1 MSLSTAAL
9 ARPRFTLLTML
20 ALVLVGL
27 WLALDFP
34 STEEPPVTIRTA
46 TVLSM
51 APGANVERMEQLIAR
66 PTEESILGL
75 PEVKR
80 VKTTVRPGFAFTY
93 VELDAA
99 VPPARLHEVWQRL
112 RTRMNQ
118 LQPQLPAGT
127 LGPLVDDEFGRVAVL
142 TLGLTGPD
150 YQAGEL
156 RQYARTMRDDL
167 LKVPGVERVSL
178 HGVRDEQVQI
188 VLDVAA
194 MAAKG
199 LSPSA
204 VERAVASR
212 NVVAAAGFMDI
223 AGTEI
228 SLTVS
233 GDARTPAD
241 LGTTPIALPQD
252 GTVLLKNIARIE
264 RTPVKRAAA
273 KKVAAPRGKAA
284 AAPARLAA
292 KAPVSAAAK
301 RAAPGARATT
311 PRGNGRARQS

>member
-99 VPPARLHEVWQRL
+99 VPPVWNISFC
-112 RTRMNQ
+112 RMI
-118 LQPQLPAGT
+118 
-127 LGPLVDDEFGRVAVL
+127 E
-142 TLGLTGPD
+142 
-150 YQAGEL
+150 
-156 RQYARTMRDDL
+156 
-167 LKVPGVERVSL
+167 
-178 HGVRDEQVQI
+178 
-188 VLDVAA
+188 
-194 MAAKG
+194 
-199 LSPSA
+199 
-204 VERAVASR
+204 AVASR
-212 NVVAAAGFMDI
+212 
-223 AGTEI
+223 
-228 SLTVS
+228 
-233 GDARTPAD
+233 
-241 LGTTPIALPQD
+241 
-252 GTVLLKNIARIE
+252 
-264 RTPVKRAAA
+264 
-273 KKVAAPRGKAA
+273 
-284 AAPARLAA
+284 
-292 KAPVSAAAK
+292 
-301 RAAPGARATT
+301 
-311 PRGNGRARQS
+311 